1 MPELG
6 DGLHQ
11 VAVGFGQQGGHV
23 LPGAPVGIAGEAGVD
38 HDGGPVGLLA
48 RRVPLCFPESSSR
61 GSLLKAPDDL
71 LLLATWRKRHT
82 SLSFFF
88 PLVVRLVCLAK
99 KGYFALGPVI
109 GDAFFCVIL
118 GPPSRILVLVV
129 QTSIVAHVVGT
140 VGYEVAATDRC
151 RSRSPALL
159 ARRSR
164 LD

>member
-38 HDGGPVGLLA
+38 HDGGPVGLPA
-48 RRVPLCFPESSSR
+48 RRVPLCVPESSSR
-61 GSLLKAPDDL
+61 GSLLKAPDNL

-88 PLVVRLVCLAK
+88 SCRTADLPCQ
-99 KGYFALGPVI
+99 KGSFALGPVI

-118 GPPSRILVLVV
+118 GPPGRILVLVV
-129 QTSIVAHVVGT
+129 QTSSVAHVVGT